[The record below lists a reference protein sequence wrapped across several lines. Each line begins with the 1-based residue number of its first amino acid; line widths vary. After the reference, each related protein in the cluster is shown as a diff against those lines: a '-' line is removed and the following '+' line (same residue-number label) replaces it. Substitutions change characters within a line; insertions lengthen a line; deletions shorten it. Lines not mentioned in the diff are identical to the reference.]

1 MNFMPQNITKVQ
13 KSAVF
18 SAVEYYCSD
27 CDYFTRHK
35 SHYKKHIK
43 TIKHIKKTS
52 PIAPIAPFLE
62 KSAEKREEQEPPYW
76 CEYCNKGYKYKRGLF
91 RHKKTCKF
99 ILNEKKAEEF
109 DKMMKDNKINLM
121 EVKLDHK
128 DEIIDI
134 YEKGTLG
141 NNNTIN
147 SNNTN
152 NISINLFLD
161 EHCNDAKTLQDFISQ
176 LSFKLEDVLTS
187 NNFIKKDGIT
197 NVVIKNLNDLPKT
210 ERPIHCTDESRTKFM
225 VKDKDEGWIKDTGD
239 KSGKIYS
246 EVEKLRMNAYVEL
259 NDEID
264 QKFPDPKSDDIY
276 MMKST
281 VTESIISVNDN
292 ELDKRNTAIIKEI
305 AKVSNIKDA
314 IGELNN

>member
-1 MNFMPQNITKVQ
+1 
-13 KSAVF
+13 
-18 SAVEYYCSD
+18 
-27 CDYFTRHK
+27 
-35 SHYKKHIK
+35 
-43 TIKHIKKTS
+43 
-52 PIAPIAPFLE
+52 
-62 KSAEKREEQEPPYW
+62 
-76 CEYCNKGYKYKRGLF
+76 
-91 RHKKTCKF
+91 
-99 ILNEKKAEEF
+99 
-109 DKMMKDNKINLM
+109 
-121 EVKLDHK
+121 
-128 DEIIDI
+128 
-134 YEKGTLG
+134 
-141 NNNTIN
+141 
-147 SNNTN
+147 
-152 NISINLFLD
+152 
-161 EHCNDAKTLQDFISQ
+161 
-176 LSFKLEDVLTS
+176 
-187 NNFIKKDGIT
+187 
-197 NVVIKNLNDLPKT
+197 
-210 ERPIHCTDESRTKFM
+210 M